1 MSIAKCGGI
10 LIDDSALK
18 IVNGII
24 TVDGGSPT
32 DAVVANC
39 GGLKFDATYF
49 KKINNVIT
57 DINAE
62 SVSAELL
69 VNCGGLLLDSE
80 YFSVGDD
87 GLTYEA
93 GDVPSS
99 ECNID
104 AFVIN
109 EKGGVIS
116 GTNIVVE
123 MPKDTVVTALAPT
136 ITISDGA
143 SVSPESGVEQDF
155 TNPVTYTVTAQDET
169 TTKEYV
175 VTVVVATE

>member
-10 LIDDSALK
+10 LIDESALK

-69 VNCGGLLLDSE
+69 ANCGGLLLDSE
-80 YFSVGDD
+80 YFSVGD
-87 GLTYEA
+87 
-93 GDVPSS
+93 
-99 ECNID
+99 N
-104 AFVIN
+104 
-109 EKGGVIS
+109 
-116 GTNIVVE
+116 
-123 MPKDTVVTALAPT
+123 
-136 ITISDGA
+136 
-143 SVSPESGVEQDF
+143 
-155 TNPVTYTVTAQDET
+155 
-169 TTKEYV
+169 
-175 VTVVVATE
+175 